1 MKNKRLFALYVLLAI
16 CFWFIPTKAQFDISL
31 SPMLVQI
38 DLVPGARKL
47 FSLYLNNENTQKT
60 VNLIAYT
67 MNIEESQQ
75 GAYKVLEEGESE
87 FSCTDWMI
95 IQDSSFVLKPGE
107 SKEVKVQI
115 MAPPNAFGGRYGAV
129 VFEVVPEAGPT
140 GEKLGS
146 VQYHFRMPAFVEVSV
161 KRFGGLIRKA
171 SVSDFKVER
180 VSKPAMLKQLG
191 GPGLS
196 FTASVKN
203 EGNIHLDGKGTLI
216 IKDQSGRTKRRVP
229 LGGGRGVVIPGAT
242 VNFQS
247 FLKEPPTG
255 EYVARAIINFGG
267 LSPSIA
273 EVPFVV
279 SRTKSAASG
288 SFKASSALAM
298 DVKPENLEIK
308 IPGKGFRAATFS
320 FRNNER
326 DTIFVKTRIA
336 ELGYGLEGDLLTL
349 DSSETGRSCK
359 DWISVEPV
367 EFNVPPEKSTQVR
380 FTLQAPAQGEGGYYA
395 CLVFDALLKDIKED
409 IISTPF
415 EIPVITNI
423 PPNQKLDAEIFNV
436 EISAA
441 AGKPALLTAYFRNSG
456 NIHVKPKGKVSF
468 NILREVKTTGDLTY
482 IGKSGYE
489 KVADFAF
496 EEIDQYILPGEIRK
510 MMAAYPG
517 ALEKGKYTAEIDIN
531 YGGAEPAKFAKEF
544 QVK

>member
-1 MKNKRLFALYVLLAI
+1 MKNKRLIILSILLAA
-16 CFWFIPTKAQFDISL
+16 CFWSLPAKAQFDISL
-31 SPMLVQI
+31 SPILVQI
-38 DLVPGARKL
+38 DLVPGARKT
-47 FSLYLNNENTQKT
+47 FALYLNNENTQKT
-60 VNLIAYT
+60 VNMIAYT
-67 MNIEESQQ
+67 MDIEETLQ

-87 FSCTDWMI
+87 FSCADWMI
-95 IQDSSFVLKPGE
+95 IQDSSFTLKPGE
-107 SKEVKVQI
+107 SREIKVQ
-115 MAPPNAFGGRYGAV
+115 MVAPPNAFGGRYGAV
-129 VFEVVPEAGPT
+129 VFEVVPDAGPT

-161 KRFGGLIRKA
+161 KRFGGITRKA
-171 SVSDFKVER
+171 SVSDFKVKR
-180 VSKPAMLKQLG
+180 VTNPGMLKELG
-191 GPGLS
+191 GAGLS

-229 LGGGRGVVIPGAT
+229 LGGGRGIVIPGAT
-242 VNFQS
+242 VEFQS
-247 FLKEPPTG
+247 LLKEPPTG
-255 EYVARAIINFGG
+255 EYIARAIINFGG
-267 LSPSIA
+267 LSPTIA

-279 SRTKSAASG
+279 SRTRSSVSG

-308 IPGKGFRAATFS
+308 IPHKGFRAATFS

-336 ELGYGLEGDLLTL
+336 ELGFGMEGDLLTL

-359 DWISVEPV
+359 DWISVEPTA
-367 EFNVPPEKSTQVR
+367 FNVPPEKSTQVR

-395 CLVFDALLKDIKED
+395 CLVFDALLKDVKEN

-423 PPNQKLDAEIFNV
+423 PPNQKLSGEIPGI
-436 EISAA
+436 EISAT
-441 AGKPALLTAYFRNSG
+441 AGKPALVTAYFKNSG
-456 NIHVKPKGKVSF
+456 NVHVKPQGKGSLT
-468 NILREVKTTGDLTY
+468 ILRQVKPTGDITY
-482 IGKSGYE
+482 VGKSGYE
-489 KVADFAF
+489 KIGELEF
-496 EEIDQYILPGEIRK
+496 EEIDQYVLPGEIRK

-531 YGGAEPAKFAKEF
+531 YGGAETAKFSKEF